1 MKLEDIEVGQTVVDK
16 FGNEYVVEI
25 VSNDWMPVYNGY
37 VVEIVRY
44 DWRPVYLRCT
54 KFVKYVAVQKHGV
67 MFGRVDDCFWI
78 YKSEKV
84 AKKDGIENCITVES
98 LKLKE

>member
-1 MKLEDIEVGQTVVDK
+1 MKVEDIRVGQTVVDK

-25 VSNDWMPVYNGY
+25 VDCDDSMPA
-37 VVEIVRY
+37 
-44 DWRPVYLRCT
+44 YLRCT
-54 KFVKYVAVQKHGV
+54 KFVEWVVVQKHGV
-67 MFGRVDDCFWI
+67 MFRYVDDCFWI
-78 YKSEKV
+78 YKSENV

>member
-25 VSNDWMPVYNGY
+25 VSYGWM
-37 VVEIVRY
+37 
-44 DWRPVYLRCT
+44 PVYLRCT
-54 KFVKYVAVQKHGV
+54 KIVEWVVVQKHGV
-67 MFGRVDDCFWI
+67 MFERVDDYFWI
-78 YKSEKV
+78 YKSKKV
-84 AKKDGIENCITVES
+84 AKKDGIEKCITVES

>member
-16 FGNEYVVEI
+16 FGNEYVVGY
-25 VSNDWMPVYNGY
+25 VDYDDDFMPV
-37 VVEIVRY
+37 
-44 DWRPVYLRCT
+44 WLRCT
-54 KFVKYVAVQKHGV
+54 KFVELAVVQERGV
-67 MFGRVDDCFWI
+67 MFRYVGDCFWI

>member
-1 MKLEDIEVGQTVVDK
+1 MKVEDIKVGQTVVDE

-25 VSNDWMPVYNGY
+25 VDNDDSM
-37 VVEIVRY
+37 
-44 DWRPVYLRCT
+44 PVYLRCT
-54 KFVKYVAVQKHGV
+54 KIVKHVVVQKHGV
-67 MFGRVDDCFWI
+67 MFECEDDHFWI
-78 YKSEKV
+78 YKSKEV

>member
-1 MKLEDIEVGQTVVDK
+1 MKVEDIEVGQTVVDK

-25 VSNDWMPVYNGY
+25 VNYDDWMPVY
-37 VVEIVRY
+37 
-44 DWRPVYLRCT
+44 LKCT
-54 KFVKYVAVQKHGV
+54 KIVKWVVVQKHGV
-67 MFGRVDDCFWI
+67 MFRYVDDCFWI

-84 AKKDGIENCITVES
+84 AKKDGIEKCITVES